1 MWPLANHFTPRY
13 LYKLKVD
20 DSFVEPLPV
29 MPWEIVK
36 EDKEKEKEGEEMEE
50 RQSVSSDSD

>member
-1 MWPLANHFTPRY
+1 MTTHYTPRL
-13 LYKLKVD
+13 LYKLKID

-36 EDKEKEKEGEEMEE
+36 KEVDDEGKDADREEE
-50 RQSVSSDSD
+50 QSIASSASD